1 MLLCSCRR
9 YGRRHEPAVDH
20 FQGNAA
26 ASVMASGSLRTRA
39 GVQAS
44 EFHCE
49 AMDLDLYLLI
59 PQTSDHLFN
68 LEQESTVTLLTARC
82 ELKGQ
87 AQIISRGI
95 PDLKLD
101 LLREPGAAWCALVR
115 VEISQVQ
122 IRSEQ
127 GWGNIV

>member
-1 MLLCSCRR
+1 MLEYARQRAIEALGTPRT
-9 YGRRHEPAVDH
+9 AVL
-20 FQGNAA
+20 
-26 ASVMASGSLRTRA
+26 VTSGPA
-39 GVQAS
+39 GVRAS
-44 EFHCE
+44 KFRCE
-49 AMDLDLYLLI
+49 AVGLDLYLLV

-68 LEQESTVTLLTARC
+68 LEHESIVTLLTARC

-95 PDLKLD
+95 PDLELD

-122 IRSEQ
+122 VRSEQ
-127 GWGNIV
+127 GWGNLETIDL

>member
-1 MLLCSCRR
+1 MLDYARQRAIEALGTPCT
-9 YGRRHEPAVDH
+9 AVL
-20 FQGNAA
+20 
-26 ASVMASGSLRTRA
+26 VTSGPA

-44 EFHCE
+44 KFRCE
-49 AMDLDLYLLI
+49 TMDLDLYLLV

-68 LEQESTVTLLTARC
+68 LEHESTVTLLTAGC

-87 AQIISRGI
+87 AQITSRGG
-95 PDLKLD
+95 PDLELD

-127 GWGNIV
+127 GWGNLETIDL